1 MHFNFQIIQTIMS
14 GLKISGGTNVTFLVG
29 LVTSVADS
37 LYQFCVFWC
46 FCYTFNLAS
55 RFIRK
60 IRLRIFLYMLSTT
73 FFLLLLIG
81 GPSGSGK
88 TSLAQK
94 MANIIGCEV
103 VSLES
108 YYKPEQVRDYKYDDY
123 SSLDIALLTKVIY
136 TFHFLC

>member
-1 MHFNFQIIQTIMS
+1 
-14 GLKISGGTNVTFLVG
+14 LLFL
-29 LVTSVADS
+29 
-37 LYQFCVFWC
+37 
-46 FCYTFNLAS
+46 
-55 RFIRK
+55 
-60 IRLRIFLYMLSTT
+60 
-73 FFLLLLIG
+73 G

-123 SSLDIALLTKVIY
+123 SSLDIALLTEVMYSLFGFYANI
-136 TFHFLC
+136 HFKRFKISEHASLVNTGG

>member
-1 MHFNFQIIQTIMS
+1 
-14 GLKISGGTNVTFLVG
+14 
-29 LVTSVADS
+29 
-37 LYQFCVFWC
+37 
-46 FCYTFNLAS
+46 
-55 RFIRK
+55 
-60 IRLRIFLYMLSTT
+60 MLSTT

-94 MANIIGCEV
+94 MASIIGCEV